1 MALFGGGRC
10 YDFETPLCVSCV
22 RILVLASLF
31 LWKLTS
37 SIAGDYSALKRK
49 LGTTGL
55 LFDSFA
61 LFVRGILLLT
71 CLPLPNWRQP

>member
-10 YDFETPLCVSCV
+10 YGFETPLCVV

-37 SIAGDYSALKRK
+37 W
-49 LGTTGL
+49 GL
-55 LFDSFA
+55 FCPEEEIGHYRP
-61 LFVRGILLLT
+61 FV
-71 CLPLPNWRQP
+71 